1 MYEKTNLSNYAVWL
15 VQELFVLI
23 SGAKVMHSPHTT
35 KSVQPIADIFQPI
48 CAVSEIFSISAPK
61 LRLVNFLTVARRRKI
76 LCKIYF
82 FSKNLLIFAA
92 KFHIN
97 FLTNEKQVFYPK
109 LYEGHGCLHVCNNAV
124 GWFYRL
130 YSQ

>member
-76 LCKIYF
+76 LCKLF
-82 FSKNLLIFAA
+82 FFQKIFLYLQRSFILIF
-92 KFHIN
+92 
-97 FLTNEKQVFYPK
+97 
-109 LYEGHGCLHVCNNAV
+109 
-124 GWFYRL
+124 
-130 YSQ
+130 

>member
-1 MYEKTNLSNYAVWL
+1 MVEINEKLDARYRQQKDGVFDEDEEWRLRQVAQSNAAVKGQ
-15 VQELFVLI
+15 V
-23 SGAKVMHSPHTT
+23 
-35 KSVQPIADIFQPI
+35 
-48 CAVSEIFSISAPK
+48 PK
-61 LRLVNFLTVARRRKI
+61 NRKLNCSTVARSRKI
-76 LCKIYF
+76 LCKRFF